1 MTLATD
7 SRDNEERGNAKEGE
21 HTISHPHT
29 KRLPSNPLKMKNR
42 VIMVGVG

>member
-21 HTISHPHT
+21 HTISHPPT
-29 KRLPSNPLKMKNR
+29 TQLPSHPRKMKNR